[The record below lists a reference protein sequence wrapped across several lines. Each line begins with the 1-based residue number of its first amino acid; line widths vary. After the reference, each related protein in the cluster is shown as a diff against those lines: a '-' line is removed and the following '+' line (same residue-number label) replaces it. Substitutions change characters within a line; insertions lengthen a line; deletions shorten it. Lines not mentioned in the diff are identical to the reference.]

1 MTDTHFNTQSTSQFI
16 SPYSPNTDAD
26 RRLMLDAIGVG
37 SADELFLDIPDDR
50 RNPALDLPPPMAELD
65 LRRYFGGLAAMNKTP
80 GEYACFL
87 GAGAY
92 RHHIPAIVRQLTSRS
107 EFMTAYTPYQPEI
120 SQGTLQTEFEFQT
133 LCAQLTGMDVAN
145 AGMYDGSTSLAE
157 AALMAARVTRRRRVA
172 VLDTVSPAYVSV
184 LRTYTEAQGIAVD
197 VVAADAMADDG
208 ADWGDD
214 TACLVAQ
221 QPDFFGRVGDMERLA
236 ARAHGAGALF
246 VAYADAMA
254 MALFKPPGEYGAD
267 IVASEGQALGVPPT
281 FGGPYVGIFACKQ
294 GYIRQMPGRIV
305 GRTVDTQGRTAYVLT
320 LQTREQHIRRERATS
335 NICTSVALI
344 ALMTTVYM
352 AANGK
357 RGMRRIADLTYQ
369 KAHYL
374 ASLIADIP
382 GYSLAHDDAVFFQ
395 EFAARCPLPPAE
407 INRRLLDYKIIG
419 GLDISG
425 QIDGAM
431 LVCATEVNTREE
443 IESFAAALAEIGGSQ

>member
-1 MTDTHFNTQSTSQFI
+1 MTDSYFT

-26 RRLMLDAIGVG
+26 RCQMLDAIGVD
-37 SADELFLDIPDDR
+37 SANELFTDIPEQH
-50 RNPALDLPPPMAELD
+50 RNPALDLPPPMSEFDLKRYFAEL
-65 LRRYFGGLAAMNKTP
+65 ASMNKTP

-87 GAGAY
+87 GAGSY
-92 RHHIPAIVRQLTSRS
+92 RHYIPSIVRQLTSRS

-157 AALMAARVTRRRRVA
+157 ATLMASRVTRRSRIA
-172 VLDTVSPAYVSV
+172 VLDSVSPAYISV
-184 LRTYTEAQGIAVD
+184 LRTYTEAQGISIDIVISD
-197 VVAADAMADDG
+197 NLQLSE
-208 ADWGDD
+208 D

-221 QPDFFGRVGDMERLA
+221 QPNFLGYIEDMQSLA
-236 ARAHGAGALF
+236 DQVHTQGALF
-246 VAYADAMA
+246 VAYADALSMA
-254 MALFKPPGEYGAD
+254 MFTPPGEYGAD

-294 GYIRQMPGRIV
+294 DYIRQMPGRIV
-305 GRTVDTQGRTAYVLT
+305 GRTVDTEGRTAYVLT

-352 AANGK
+352 AANG
-357 RGMRRIADLTYQ
+357 RHGMRRTAELTYQ

-382 GYSLAHDDAVFFQ
+382 GYSVVDSGIFFQ
-395 EFAARCPLPPAE
+395 EFAVQCPVTPAAL
-407 INRRLLDYKIIG
+407 NKRLLDYKIIG
-419 GLDISG
+419 GLDISDRVPNG
-425 QIDGAM
+425 M

-443 IESFAAALAEIGGSQ
+443 IDAFAAALAEIGKSA

>member
-1 MTDTHFNTQSTSQFI
+1 MTSQDSYI

-26 RRLMLDAIGVG
+26 RRLMLNAIGVD
-37 SADELFLDIPDDR
+37 SVDELFSDIPEEH
-50 RNPALDLPPPMAELD
+50 RNPTLDLPPPMSEFD
-65 LRRYFGGLAAMNKTP
+65 LKRYFADLASMNKTP

-87 GAGAY
+87 GAGSY

-157 AALMAARVTRRRRVA
+157 AVLMAARVTRRNHVA
-172 VLDTVSPAYVSV
+172 VLDSVSPAYISV
-184 LRTYTEAQGIAVD
+184 LRTYTEAPGITID
-197 VVAADAMADDG
+197 VVSAENLAITEE
-208 ADWGDD
+208 

-221 QPDFFGRVGDMERLA
+221 QPNFLGYMQDMHSLSQQ
-236 ARAHGAGALF
+236 AHNVGALS
-246 VAYADAMA
+246 VVYADALSMA
-254 MALFKPPGEYGAD
+254 MFTPPGDYGAD

-294 GYIRQMPGRIV
+294 DYIRQMPGRIV

-352 AANGK
+352 AANG
-357 RGMRRIADLTYQ
+357 RHGMRQTAELTYQ
-369 KAHYL
+369 KSHYL
-374 ASLIADIP
+374 ASLIQNIP
-382 GYSLAHDDAVFFQ
+382 GYSVVDGGIFFQ
-395 EFAARCPLPPAE
+395 EFVMQCPLSPSTLNE
-407 INRRLLDYKIIG
+407 RLLDYKIIG
-419 GLDISG
+419 GLDISDRVDNG
-425 QIDGAM
+425 M

-443 IESFAAALAEIGGSQ
+443 IDSFASALTEIGAPA

>member
-1 MTDTHFNTQSTSQFI
+1 MSNNDFT
-16 SPYSPNTDAD
+16 SPYTPNTDAD
-26 RRLMLDAIGVG
+26 RRQMLDAIGVD
-37 SADELFLDIPDDR
+37 SADELFADIPEAH
-50 RNPALDLPPPMAELD
+50 RNPALDLPPPMSEFD
-65 LRRYFGGLAAMNKTP
+65 LRRYFAELAAMNKTP

-157 AALMAARVTRRRRVA
+157 AVLMACRVTRRSRVA
-172 VLDTVSPAYVSV
+172 VLDSVSPAYISV
-184 LRTYTEAQGIAVD
+184 LRTYTEAGGITIDTVS
-197 VVAADAMADDG
+197 ADNPTLTG
-208 ADWGDD
+208 E

-221 QPDFFGRVGDMERLA
+221 QPNFLGCIQDMQSLA
-236 ARAHGAGALF
+236 DQAHDAGALF
-246 VAYADAMA
+246 VVYADALSMA
-254 MALFKPPGEYGAD
+254 MFTPPGDYGAD

-305 GRTVDTQGRTAYVLT
+305 GRTVDTEGRTAYVLT

-352 AANGK
+352 AANG
-357 RGMRRIADLTYQ
+357 RHGMRQIAELTYQ

-382 GYSLAHDDAVFFQ
+382 GYSIADNGVFFQ
-395 EFAARCPLPPAE
+395 EFAMKCPISPSTLNE
-407 INRRLLDYKIIG
+407 RLLDYKIIG
-419 GLDISG
+419 GLDISDRIENG
-425 QIDGAM
+425 M

-443 IESFAAALAEIGGSQ
+443 IDRFATALKEIGASV